1 MPHLQL
7 TLSGT
12 SALFKYLPLSQVF
25 LEFSN
30 EYMYA
35 DIWSSY
41 YPLSFIDF
49 NLGEVVTQPLWVT
62 PNSNFCSWSLLKLL
76 GLLDQTCQGQPS
88 AKATTYSPPPPS
100 SVPCSLNVLPTENFL
115 LKQLFQFATDRVA
128 NNLGTYTMLPL
139 ESPRLVYWDV
149 LLLDSSCLLLMS
161 LPLRWFI

>member
-49 NLGEVVTQPLWVT
+49 NLGEVVTQPL
-62 PNSNFCSWSLLKLL
+62 
-76 GLLDQTCQGQPS
+76 
-88 AKATTYSPPPPS
+88 
-100 SVPCSLNVLPTENFL
+100 
-115 LKQLFQFATDRVA
+115 
-128 NNLGTYTMLPL
+128 
-139 ESPRLVYWDV
+139 
-149 LLLDSSCLLLMS
+149 
-161 LPLRWFI
+161 